1 VFFGAVALTQA
12 VPPHMRQQ
20 RSGAIV
26 QISSQGGRVTFAGIE
41 PGQFRAGFGG
51 ARMHH
56 SREIGAYADT
66 VGPTRTFVNRMDG
79 TRAPGG
85 VGGLLRGLPAD
96 PAVPVVEP
104 ARRVRDGRGQP
115 QLGETL

>member
-1 VFFGAVALTQA
+1 
-12 VPPHMRQQ
+12 
-20 RSGAIV
+20 V

-85 VGGLLRGLPAD
+85 VGGLPPRATRRPRRTGGGITTTPTGTLRDSTPTGSGNRPTT
-96 PAVPVVEP
+96 PH
-104 ARRVRDGRGQP
+104 R
-115 QLGETL
+115 T